1 MSSMRSARGTRW
13 GLTKCLSLV
22 LEFPR
27 GRKCIYV
34 SLQSI
39 KLNKDESRFSIFSSC
54 LLICLYVS
62 DKAGGLVQFRLA
74 SCGQDSLLKIWLVS
88 QNFSIGKGSL
98 APCTLEWHKNEA
110 PSISPLPLLVDFSI
124 FLLKQLDEVWG
135 TFQLSGNA
143 CPSHTYWPKQTRPNP
158 FRCCLYHS
166 CSVTAEGC
174 FLVSVENG
182 CFT

>member
-22 LEFPR
+22 LEFTH
-27 GRKCIYV
+27 GRKRIYV

-98 APCTLEWHKNEA
+98 APCTLEWRKNEA
-110 PSISPLPLLVDFSI
+110 PSISPLPLLVDFSV
-124 FLLKQLDEVWG
+124 L
-135 TFQLSGNA
+135 
-143 CPSHTYWPKQTRPNP
+143 
-158 FRCCLYHS
+158 
-166 CSVTAEGC
+166 
-174 FLVSVENG
+174 
-182 CFT
+182 FT